1 MADKTWKARE
11 RIMARDVGTERIPVT
26 GERHGADFQTELF
39 CYQLKHRK
47 SIPSYIGEWL
57 GGICEAAGRDRVGV
71 LILSQPGSRREDAV
85 VCVRW
90 ADWCA
95 LTSSSGPVPPSG
107 PVPGA
112 AQP

>member
-26 GERHGADFQTELF
+26 GERNGADFQTELF

-47 SIPSYIGEWL
+47 SIPGYIGEWL
-57 GGICEAAGRDRVGV
+57 GGICQTAGKGRVGV

-90 ADWCA
+90 ADWVRIA
-95 LTSSSGPVPPSG
+95 TQKSGG
-107 PVPGA
+107 DDTETW
-112 AQP
+112 